1 MSRKRNNVIPH
12 LSTRVTATVSV
23 ALVLLLAGMAAF
35 VGVAARS
42 LTDAVRETNG
52 FILILDDEVTAS
64 QTDRLR
70 TRLESMP
77 QVAKVTFRSAET
89 VLERWQQIVDEDIEA
104 FAGINPFA
112 PEFEVNVKAG
122 YACADSLRIITAPL
136 ESLPE
141 VDEIR
146 VQTDT
151 AREVE
156 TTLGSVEMILI
167 IIAGVLLIISFALIS
182 NTVRLTVYSR
192 RFAIHTMKLVGAT
205 PGFIR
210 KPFLTSNIVN
220 GALAGLMADI
230 LLIALLFY
238 FRTIDP
244 RLEELVNPVATAIIF
259 IATIVTGV
267 IICLIAAAYS
277 TNKYLRKTYDEM
289 FS

>member
-1 MSRKRNNVIPH
+1 MSKKRNNVIPH

-35 VGVAARS
+35 VGVATRS

-52 FILILDDEVTAS
+52 FTMILDDEVTAS
-64 QTDRLR
+64 QTDMLR
-70 TRLESMP
+70 RKLEAMP
-77 QVAKVTFRSAET
+77 QVADVTFRSAEM

-104 FAGINPFA
+104 FAGINPFS
-112 PEFEVNVKAG
+112 PEFEVNVRAG
-122 YACADSLRIITAPL
+122 YASADSLEIIIAPL
-136 ESLPE
+136 KSLDE

-151 AREVE
+151 ARDVE
-156 TTLGSVEMILI
+156 TTLGSVELILLI
-167 IIAGVLLIISFALIS
+167 VAGVLLIISFALIS

-210 KPFLTSNIVN
+210 KPFLISNIVN
-220 GALAGLMADI
+220 GALAGLIADI

-238 FRTIDP
+238 LRTIDP
-244 RLEELVNPVATAIIF
+244 RLEELVNPVATVIILSAIVI
-259 IATIVTGV
+259 TGV